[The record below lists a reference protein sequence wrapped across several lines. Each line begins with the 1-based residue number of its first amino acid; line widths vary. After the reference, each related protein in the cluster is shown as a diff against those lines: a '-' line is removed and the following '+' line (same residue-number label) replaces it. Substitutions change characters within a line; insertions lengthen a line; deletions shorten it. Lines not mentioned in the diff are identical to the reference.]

1 MTVGFVYV
9 IFNVIDY
16 VILVFYNALLQ
27 YLINELEI
35 EKRTLS
41 IILLCPARAT
51 VIH

>member
-27 YLINELEI
+27 YLINELKL
-35 EKRTLS
+35 KRG
-41 IILLCPARAT
+41 RYQ
-51 VIH
+51 